1 MIATLVLLPETLAA
15 VRAAQRGRMQ
25 IGLNLAYGSA
35 MASIGLTIP
44 TIALASIWIR
54 GPLILGLG
62 ATQLVLLALT
72 VVVSTL
78 TVVPGR
84 ATRLQGE
91 VHLVLLAACFF
102 LAMSP

>member
-1 MIATLVLLPETLAA
+1 MV
-15 VRAAQRGRMQ
+15 
-25 IGLNLAYGSA
+25 
-35 MASIGLTIP
+35 SIGLTIP
-44 TIALASIWIR
+44 AIALASIWMS
-54 GPLILGLG
+54 GPLLLGLG

-91 VHLVLLAACFF
+91 VHLVLLAAYMF
-102 LAMSP
+102 LAVVP